1 MLRSLAI
8 SAFSVNTIS
17 LHANGQK
24 QVIKK
29 RYTTGGNSEIFIKAS
44 RTPVLSYV
52 SVKDRIDSSSYKIT
66 KVRKR
71 TTFGTKQ
78 LLWWLPVRILT
89 TPEYLRQLFLR
100 FKWHPL
106 KHRQRHDWSI
116 GFSVHWFIWFVTVE
130 HDWPLPMAGFVAD
143 LWTFMGWV
151 CRFSEVGRTTN
162 TSGVVNVGLPP
173 MHIYYVP

>member
-29 RYTTGGNSEIFIKAS
+29 RYTTEGNSEIFIKAS

-106 KHRQRHDWSI
+106 KHRQWHD
-116 GFSVHWFIWFVTVE
+116 
-130 HDWPLPMAGFVAD
+130 
-143 LWTFMGWV
+143 
-151 CRFSEVGRTTN
+151 
-162 TSGVVNVGLPP
+162 
-173 MHIYYVP
+173 